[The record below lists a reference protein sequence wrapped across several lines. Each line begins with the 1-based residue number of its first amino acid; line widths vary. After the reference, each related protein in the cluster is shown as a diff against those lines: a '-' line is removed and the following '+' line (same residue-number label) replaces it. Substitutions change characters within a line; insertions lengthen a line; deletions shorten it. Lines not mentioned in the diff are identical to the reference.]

1 MKTSSNNNNIER
13 LRKITFIICVP
24 FYACTYK
31 EKGTKRAEKGYLNRD
46 KFFAEIVS
54 ILQADGWTL
63 TTMGETLDCGKS
75 TCPELT
81 KGNEHIYC
89 HPEELTGEVQDEKAF
104 AEILKGAASFRIVKK
119 EAGDIYVCADNDE
132 GKQLYRDTYRDCIDE
147 VIRDVVYLKTNIYGG
162 LKGDWIDLDSAT
174 RIIGERVFIAT
185 KSNNDEYNS
194 VTVLREYVT
203 EQLCRLQDAGRIEAT
218 TNKHG
223 QTVIKWPDERTL
235 AYNARCKELEAEA
248 LAQMP
253 YKVGDT
259 VKSRDGVAGR
269 VVEMHPEVTGD
280 TDSPHLI
287 YEYDGKPTVNVVIL
301 DADGKRHCAHWSFF
315 TLQEA
320 SEITDVTF
328 FTKGKKY
335 RCIKSVVMKKGGETA
350 FKAGSTYEQVC
361 EPTHLV
367 GWLRNEQGERHGWPQ
382 PVYIADEVKTWGTKP
397 EDIDPRLYFEPV
409 ENVKETYKTGLLV
422 TDKKFGLDYE
432 RITGIEE
439 GMNTYI
445 VTTATKIQVEC
456 MKHYRVMEK
465 AKNEHTVADLPE
477 WVRPGAVLMINGTW
491 KWEEVVIV
499 ELADGCVWYKKG
511 NSVMGWTYDHFISLY
526 VNHHYAKVK
535 EYAPEPTLEDIG
547 KFRAVC
553 EAEGCTY
560 PGDVEGTSEYYRDAL
575 LAAAEGQ
582 TVSYQFGNCRF
593 DCKRNESG
601 TWDVHAYDTDGEDT
615 TFEGRTASFFGG
627 MFNDLFG
634 TWGSGNLPDPD
645 GGNKTNYVLEY
656 QRLGHQEARP
666 QEWLKKTTNEKREAY
681 YRACVELERMAGD
694 GLPLV
699 IRADSADLSVNPW
712 NALDKRVKT
721 ARVFHLGDRVKVK
734 DGNSEVTGI
743 VNGIRCNE
751 GSLALGGWCTH
762 YNIQWDKQYQYTTG
776 YGTATG
782 CGNIG
787 PERIELI
794 ERAEFCPEPTADW
807 LQPGEKVAHY
817 LDYGDGTGDWLI
829 GNVTGYELCDD
840 GTVIVIYGE
849 YRTPLKGMVKYQPEM
864 DGKAA

>member
-1 MKTSSNNNNIER
+1 MKISSNNNNIER

-31 EKGTKRAEKGYLNRD
+31 ENGTKRAEKGYQNRD

-119 EAGDIYVCADNDE
+119 EAGDIYVCADNEE

-162 LKGDWIDLDSAT
+162 RKGDWIDLDSAT
-174 RIIGERVFIAT
+174 RIIGERIFIAT

-218 TNKHG
+218 TNQHG
-223 QTVIKWPDERTL
+223 QTVIKWADERTL
-235 AYNARCKELEAEA
+235 AYTARCKELEAEA

-253 YKVGDT
+253 YKVGDI
-259 VKSRDGVAGR
+259 VKSRDGVTGR
-269 VVEMHPEVTGD
+269 VIEMHPEVTGD
-280 TDSPHLI
+280 TDSPHLT

-315 TLQEA
+315 TLQEE
-320 SEITDVTF
+320 SEITDGTEVWTTIELHSEYGKRGKVVRKF
-328 FTKGKKY
+328 F
-335 RCIKSVVMKKGGETA
+335 A
-350 FKAGSTYEQVC
+350 D
-361 EPTHLV
+361 
-367 GWLRNEQGERHGWPQ
+367 HGVWCLD
-382 PVYIADEVKTWGTKP
+382 IEFEDGTKATYAEEYVTTEKP
-397 EDIDPRLYFEPV
+397 WAVVGAKCRHKYLDRDVVLTITAVGQYYGIKAESEDGK
-409 ENVKETYKTGLLV
+409 VKWTGLARDFVPCTPDGRDL
-422 TDKKFGLDYE
+422 
-432 RITGIEE
+432 
-439 GMNTYI
+439 
-445 VTTATKIQVEC
+445 
-456 MKHYRVMEK
+456 
-465 AKNEHTVADLPE
+465 LPE
-477 WVRPGAVLMINGTW
+477 PPA
-491 KWEEVVIV
+491 EVVI
-499 ELADGCVWYKKG
+499 D
-511 NSVMGWTYDHFISLY
+511 
-526 VNHHYAKVK
+526 
-535 EYAPEPTLEDIG
+535 EPD
-547 KFRAVC
+547 
-553 EAEGCTY
+553 Y
-560 PGDVEGTSEYYRDAL
+560 YSEY
-575 LAAAEGQ
+575 Q
-582 TVSYQFGNCRF
+582 
-593 DCKRNESG
+593 K
-601 TWDVHAYDTDGEDT
+601 
-615 TFEGRTASFFGG
+615 
-627 MFNDLFG
+627 
-634 TWGSGNLPDPD
+634 
-645 GGNKTNYVLEY
+645 
-656 QRLGHQEARP
+656 LGHQEARP

-681 YRACVELERMAGD
+681 YMACVELERMAGD

-734 DGNSEVTGI
+734 DGGCEVTGI

-794 ERAEFCPEPTADW
+794 ERAEFCPEPAAEW

-817 LDYGDGTGDWLI
+817 LDNGDGTGDWLT
-829 GNVTGYELCDD
+829 GNVTGYDLDD
-840 GTVIVIYGE
+840 NGNGVTVIYGE

>member
-1 MKTSSNNNNIER
+1 MKTLVNNNNIER
-13 LRKITFIICVP
+13 LRKIAFIICVP

-31 EKGTKRAEKGYLNRD
+31 EKGTKRAEKGYQNRD

-75 TCPELT
+75 TCPELA

-104 AEILKGAASFRIVKK
+104 AALLKGAASFRIVKK
-119 EAGDIYVCADNDE
+119 EARDIYVCADNKE

-162 LKGDWIDLDSAT
+162 RKGDWIDLDSAT
-174 RIIGERVFIAT
+174 RIIGERIFIAT
-185 KSNNDEYNS
+185 KSNNDGYNS

-203 EQLCRLQDAGRIEAT
+203 EELCRLQDAGRIEAT

-223 QTVIKWPDERTL
+223 QTVIKWTDGRTL
-235 AYNARCKELEAEA
+235 CRWINKKEEKELN
-248 LAQMP
+248 
-253 YKVGDT
+253 KT
-259 VKSRDGVAGR
+259 RR
-269 VVEMHPEVTGD
+269 
-280 TDSPHLI
+280 
-287 YEYDGKPTVNVVIL
+287 
-301 DADGKRHCAHWSFF
+301 
-315 TLQEA
+315 
-320 SEITDVTF
+320 
-328 FTKGKKY
+328 
-335 RCIKSVVMKKGGETA
+335 ETE
-350 FKAGSTYEQVC
+350 KA
-361 EPTHLV
+361 
-367 GWLRNEQGERHGWPQ
+367 
-382 PVYIADEVKTWGTKP
+382 AK
-397 EDIDPRLYFEPV
+397 
-409 ENVKETYKTGLLV
+409 VKETYKTGLLV
-422 TDKKFGLDYE
+422 TDKKFGHDYE

-465 AKNEHTVADLPE
+465 AENEHTVADLPE
-477 WVRPGAVLMINGTW
+477 WVLPGAVLMINGTW

-575 LAAAEGQ
+575 LTAEDDK

-627 MFNDLFG
+627 MFNDLFK
-634 TWGSGNLPDPD
+634 TWGSGNLPEPP
-645 GGNKTNYVLEY
+645 
-656 QRLGHQEARP
+656 A
-666 QEWLKKTTNEKREAY
+666 
-681 YRACVELERMAGD
+681 
-694 GLPLV
+694 
-699 IRADSADLSVNPW
+699 
-712 NALDKRVKT
+712 
-721 ARVFHLGDRVKVK
+721 
-734 DGNSEVTGI
+734 EVHI
-743 VNGIRCNE
+743 
-751 GSLALGGWCTH
+751 
-762 YNIQWDKQYQYTTG
+762 D
-776 YGTATG
+776 
-782 CGNIG
+782 
-787 PERIELI
+787 
-794 ERAEFCPEPTADW
+794 
-807 LQPGEKVAHY
+807 
-817 LDYGDGTGDWLI
+817 
-829 GNVTGYELCDD
+829 
-840 GTVIVIYGE
+840 
-849 YRTPLKGMVKYQPEM
+849 
-864 DGKAA
+864 AA